1 MALGYRLKSPP
12 HPGGFVRTEI
22 IEPLGLGVTQAAGVL
37 GVSRPA
43 LSAVLNARAE
53 LSPEM
58 AIRLEKA
65 FGVPMDTLMRRQT
78 SYDIAEARKR
88 ENDIVVQ
95 RYKAPEGVVESAR

>member
-43 LSAVLNARAE
+43 LSAVLNARAD

-65 FGVPMDTLMRRQT
+65 FGVPIDTLMRMQT

-88 ENDIVVQ
+88 ENDIVGE